1 MAQFSG
7 QFPAPWLGLVQIV
20 PSHGTTAFPPC
31 GSWITAP
38 PFSCGSVPAPW
49 SGLVQIVPTHGADGW
64 LSFEGVICDPAA
76 PGLVRT
82 LALGAGCKGS
92 TLDWNVLVTE
102 VVVTEVVLVVG
113 RGDSSSSEHA
123 VESRVIAAMNT
134 VAAIVRITL

>member
-1 MAQFSG
+1 MPTVLQSTMWLSRGSRGGSSRLRGEAAESSSWIEFSG

-20 PSHGTTAFPPC
+20 PS
-31 GSWITAP
+31 
-38 PFSCGSVPAPW
+38 
-49 SGLVQIVPTHGADGW
+49 HGADGW

-92 TLDWNVLVTE
+92 TLDWGVLVTE
-102 VVVTEVVLVVG
+102 VVPVVG

-123 VESRVIAAMNT
+123 VENIAMAAMNT
-134 VAAIVRITL
+134 VAAIIRITL